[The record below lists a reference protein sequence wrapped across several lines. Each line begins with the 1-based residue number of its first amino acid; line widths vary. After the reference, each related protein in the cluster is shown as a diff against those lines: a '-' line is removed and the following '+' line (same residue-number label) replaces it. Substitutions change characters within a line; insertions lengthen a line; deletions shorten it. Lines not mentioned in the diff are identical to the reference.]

1 MERRVEQRIRH
12 ADAGRGGLHQHGGRL
27 RLGRNADKLTEGQDV
42 YSAIVQHEALGSGS
56 DDAIRYAV
64 ASMAGLAVVGIV
76 LFGVSIITG
85 RRRPQVASATEPA
98 ASKGRV
104 TS

>member
-1 MERRVEQRIRH
+1 MWSNGYDMRMHFGV
-12 ADAGRGGLHQHGGRL
+12 ASTNKVAVFAWDDT
-27 RLGRNADKLTEGQDV
+27 RNADKLTEGQDV

-56 DDAIRYAV
+56 NDALRYAV
-64 ASMAGLAVVGIV
+64 AAMAGLAVVGIV
-76 LFGVSIITG
+76 LLGVSMITG